1 MEKAMCPECDAPL
14 EIPNGVVTGEILT
27 CPICGLELEVS
38 QVNANNCVE
47 LRELVIEGEDWGE

>member
-1 MEKAMCPECDAPL
+1 MEKAPCPDCDAPL

-27 CPICGLELEVS
+27 CPSCGLELEVS
-38 QVNANNCVE
+38 QVNPNNCVE